1 MLAPADQPPDDILD
15 YVVVDTDKTGQI
27 RVRVVEGKKH
37 LRAVQDY
44 LTRLCS
50 RYPGKVSPFE
60 FTTLDVIARLRQETV
75 ISGVENGI
83 NPVQQKMLGYIS
95 HAATL
100 SASDLHITPG
110 RDSTDFTYLEARVHG
125 ELELL
130 DIVRKDEGLELL
142 GATYSGMTDVI
153 KGTQFDPGVPQD
165 ARLAERFLKLA
176 GLFGARYSHYPCVG
190 GLYAVLR
197 LIKDDSQHIP
207 TFSMLG
213 YHPEQE
219 RAVRRMLQRPEGIV
233 ILSGPT
239 GSGKSTT
246 LRTAS
251 AAYLEQ
257 YGFNDTGGIL
267 LPRRRL
273 FTIESPPEGRIPG
286 AIQTAVMDTAQGWVD
301 SVKSALRLD
310 PDAILNGEIRDHAS
324 AITAIKAAM
333 TGHLMLTTLHAN
345 DPINILERLEMEGV
359 QARMI
364 ADPQLFIGLLSQ
376 RLVQVI
382 CPHCRLPWHEVESSR
397 TDEERR
403 LVENFCQPD
412 AVYLRNHNGCPHC
425 WRGVNGRTVIAEVIS
440 PDAKFF
446 HDILL
451 DSVVTSSIVLLLVG
465 CSMGMSWAMTNA
477 DVPELINELITRVSD
492 NKWVILFIINIILL
506 IVGTF
511 MDITPAILIFTP
523 IFLPIAQHL
532 GIDPIHFGIIMV
544 FNLTIGLC
552 TPPVGTIL
560 FVGCSIGKV
569 SIDRAIKPLLPMFL
583 ALFVVMAIICY
594 FPQLSLM
601 LPGLFST

>member
-1 MLAPADQPPDDILD
+1 
-15 YVVVDTDKTGQI
+15 
-27 RVRVVEGKKH
+27 
-37 LRAVQDY
+37 
-44 LTRLCS
+44 
-50 RYPGKVSPFE
+50 
-60 FTTLDVIARLRQETV
+60 
-75 ISGVENGI
+75 
-83 NPVQQKMLGYIS
+83 MLGYIS

-267 LPRRRL
+267 LP
-273 FTIESPPEGRIPG
+273 GD
-286 AIQTAVMDTAQGWVD
+286 VC
-301 SVKSALRLD
+301 
-310 PDAILNGEIRDHAS
+310 
-324 AITAIKAAM
+324 
-333 TGHLMLTTLHAN
+333 
-345 DPINILERLEMEGV
+345 
-359 QARMI
+359 
-364 ADPQLFIGLLSQ
+364 SQ
-376 RLVQVI
+376 
-382 CPHCRLPWHEVESSR
+382 
-397 TDEERR
+397 
-403 LVENFCQPD
+403 
-412 AVYLRNHNGCPHC
+412 
-425 WRGVNGRTVIAEVIS
+425 
-440 PDAKFF
+440 
-446 HDILL
+446 
-451 DSVVTSSIVLLLVG
+451 
-465 CSMGMSWAMTNA
+465 
-477 DVPELINELITRVSD
+477 
-492 NKWVILFIINIILL
+492 
-506 IVGTF
+506 
-511 MDITPAILIFTP
+511 
-523 IFLPIAQHL
+523 
-532 GIDPIHFGIIMV
+532 
-544 FNLTIGLC
+544 
-552 TPPVGTIL
+552 
-560 FVGCSIGKV
+560 
-569 SIDRAIKPLLPMFL
+569 
-583 ALFVVMAIICY
+583 
-594 FPQLSLM
+594 
-601 LPGLFST
+601 

>member
-1 MLAPADQPPDDILD
+1 
-15 YVVVDTDKTGQI
+15 
-27 RVRVVEGKKH
+27 
-37 LRAVQDY
+37 
-44 LTRLCS
+44 
-50 RYPGKVSPFE
+50 
-60 FTTLDVIARLRQETV
+60 
-75 ISGVENGI
+75 
-83 NPVQQKMLGYIS
+83 

-412 AVYLRNHNGCPHC
+412 AVY
-425 WRGVNGRTVIAEVIS
+425 
-440 PDAKFF
+440 
-446 HDILL
+446 
-451 DSVVTSSIVLLLVG
+451 
-465 CSMGMSWAMTNA
+465 
-477 DVPELINELITRVSD
+477 
-492 NKWVILFIINIILL
+492 
-506 IVGTF
+506 
-511 MDITPAILIFTP
+511 
-523 IFLPIAQHL
+523 
-532 GIDPIHFGIIMV
+532 
-544 FNLTIGLC
+544 
-552 TPPVGTIL
+552 
-560 FVGCSIGKV
+560 
-569 SIDRAIKPLLPMFL
+569 
-583 ALFVVMAIICY
+583 
-594 FPQLSLM
+594 
-601 LPGLFST
+601 

>member
-27 RVRVVEGKKH
+27 HVRVVEGKKH

-333 TGHLMLTTLHAN
+333 T
-345 DPINILERLEMEGV
+345 D
-359 QARMI
+359 
-364 ADPQLFIGLLSQ
+364 
-376 RLVQVI
+376 
-382 CPHCRLPWHEVESSR
+382 CRLPWHEVESSR

-446 HDILL
+446 QIYREKGRIEAKTYWHREL
-451 DSVVTSSIVLLLVG
+451 G
-465 CSMGMSWAMTNA
+465 GM
-477 DVPELINELITRVSD
+477 TR
-492 NKWVILFIINIILL
+492 N
-506 IVGTF
+506 
-511 MDITPAILIFTP
+511 
-523 IFLPIAQHL
+523 QHL
-532 GIDPIHFGIIMV
+532 LGKINSGQVDPLAAHYIS
-544 FNLTIGLC
+544 
-552 TPPVGTIL
+552 PVDEDSYT
-560 FVGCSIGKV
+560 
-569 SIDRAIKPLLPMFL
+569 LLH
-583 ALFVVMAIICY
+583 
-594 FPQLSLM
+594 
-601 LPGLFST
+601 

>member
-1 MLAPADQPPDDILD
+1 MLAPADQPPDDILE

-446 HDILL
+446 QIYREKGRIEAKTYWHREL
-451 DSVVTSSIVLLLVG
+451 G
-465 CSMGMSWAMTNA
+465 GM
-477 DVPELINELITRVSD
+477 TR
-492 NKWVILFIINIILL
+492 N
-506 IVGTF
+506 
-511 MDITPAILIFTP
+511 
-523 IFLPIAQHL
+523 QHL
-532 GIDPIHFGIIMV
+532 LGKINSGQVDPLAAHYIS
-544 FNLTIGLC
+544 
-552 TPPVGTIL
+552 PVDEDSYT
-560 FVGCSIGKV
+560 
-569 SIDRAIKPLLPMFL
+569 LLH
-583 ALFVVMAIICY
+583 
-594 FPQLSLM
+594 
-601 LPGLFST
+601 

>member
-1 MLAPADQPPDDILD
+1 MKKKSLTLLLPSLLSGCTAFNATPVPDTTPPAL
-15 YVVVDTDKTGQI
+15 VFVDGQI
-27 RVRVVEGKKH
+27 RESAAIIAHTQKRLLPPPVTRPVTPPRPTTTATPTTAVSSQSTALPPRPLLQATQLPALVMTGKPGQSSVVY
-37 LRAVQDY
+37 LREAHQRSVSDWIRQ
-44 LTRLCS
+44 LLP
-50 RYPGKVSPFE
+50 PGWQFRQQNAAISPFE

-446 HDILL
+446 QIYREKGRIEAKTYWHREL
-451 DSVVTSSIVLLLVG
+451 G
-465 CSMGMSWAMTNA
+465 GM
-477 DVPELINELITRVSD
+477 TR
-492 NKWVILFIINIILL
+492 N
-506 IVGTF
+506 
-511 MDITPAILIFTP
+511 
-523 IFLPIAQHL
+523 QHL
-532 GIDPIHFGIIMV
+532 LGKINSGQVDPLAAHYIS
-544 FNLTIGLC
+544 
-552 TPPVGTIL
+552 PVDEDSYT
-560 FVGCSIGKV
+560 
-569 SIDRAIKPLLPMFL
+569 LLH
-583 ALFVVMAIICY
+583 
-594 FPQLSLM
+594 
-601 LPGLFST
+601 

>member
-1 MLAPADQPPDDILD
+1 
-15 YVVVDTDKTGQI
+15 
-27 RVRVVEGKKH
+27 
-37 LRAVQDY
+37 
-44 LTRLCS
+44 
-50 RYPGKVSPFE
+50 FE

-345 DPINILERLEMEGV
+345 
-359 QARMI
+359 
-364 ADPQLFIGLLSQ
+364 
-376 RLVQVI
+376 
-382 CPHCRLPWHEVESSR
+382 
-397 TDEERR
+397 
-403 LVENFCQPD
+403 
-412 AVYLRNHNGCPHC
+412 
-425 WRGVNGRTVIAEVIS
+425 
-440 PDAKFF
+440 
-446 HDILL
+446 
-451 DSVVTSSIVLLLVG
+451 
-465 CSMGMSWAMTNA
+465 
-477 DVPELINELITRVSD
+477 
-492 NKWVILFIINIILL
+492 
-506 IVGTF
+506 
-511 MDITPAILIFTP
+511 
-523 IFLPIAQHL
+523 
-532 GIDPIHFGIIMV
+532 
-544 FNLTIGLC
+544 
-552 TPPVGTIL
+552 
-560 FVGCSIGKV
+560 
-569 SIDRAIKPLLPMFL
+569 
-583 ALFVVMAIICY
+583 
-594 FPQLSLM
+594 
-601 LPGLFST
+601 